1 MGKLKDLTRSR
12 SIEDSGVAD
21 LIVNAGIKV
30 HKSFEHF
37 QFQIV
42 LKLI

>member
-1 MGKLKDLTRSR
+1 MGKIKDLTRSR

-30 HKSFEHF
+30 QETFEPVSF
-37 QFQIV
+37 
-42 LKLI
+42 KLF